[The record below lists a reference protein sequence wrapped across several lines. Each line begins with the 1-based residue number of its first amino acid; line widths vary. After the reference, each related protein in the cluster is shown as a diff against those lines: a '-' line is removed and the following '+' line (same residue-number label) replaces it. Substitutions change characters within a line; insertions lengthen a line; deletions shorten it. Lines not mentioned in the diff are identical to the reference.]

1 MDTAPLVA
9 ALTSVLAIGL
19 TIVLLRIVRQDR
31 QRSEA
36 RVSALISMAA
46 APAYAPAVAPVPAA
60 SAIAFEHPPVR
71 LEPRRAAL
79 PKPAPAPAPAR
90 RETRHREPARLS
102 AADVEIFRDAAPV
115 AAGGFEGAA
124 PELFEPAQPHT
135 GGHLLYVGVGALAMV
150 TLITL
155 GFRWALPS
163 AAAPTTETSAAI
175 DAPAPAAAQPLAL
188 VALRNEQSSDG
199 TLIISGV
206 VRNPSDSI
214 GREKLFAAA
223 SLVDA
228 NGALVA
234 SARAPLDF
242 TSLAPGEESPFVVR
256 VANANGV
263 ARYRIGFRDAAG
275 AAVAHIDRR

>member
-46 APAYAPAVAPVPAA
+46 APAYAPAFAPAQTAA
-60 SAIAFEHPPVR
+60 APAIAFEQPPVR

-79 PKPAPAPAPAR
+79 PKPAPAPAR
-90 RETRHREPARLS
+90 RETRHRERATLS
-102 AADVEIFRDAAPV
+102 AADVEIFRDAAP
-115 AAGGFEGAA
+115 
-124 PELFEPAQPHT
+124 ELFEPAQPRT
-135 GGHLLYVGVGALAMV
+135 GGHLLYVGVGALVMV

-163 AAAPTTETSAAI
+163 GAAPTTETSAAI

-199 TLIISGV
+199 TLVISGV